1 MARTTLTLL
10 TLLVLVM
17 ISRSIA
23 YDSMFYYPTTWSSWN
38 PWLSWYRCQVGEIFR
53 ECESSNCGELKC
65 WQLLGWEQYTEHRC
79 NLDCVSKCFCRPGL
93 YRNRR
98 GRCVKPWHCPQY
110 KYRVVFNWTNVA

>member
-65 WQLLGWEQYTEHRC
+65 WQLLGWEQYTEHRW
-79 NLDCVSKCFCRPGL
+79 
-93 YRNRR
+93 